1 MNSNTTHTQNY
12 DVNKAVWLYHQE
24 EIKASLYD
32 KCSNDEDLKVNI
44 EKLNK
49 FLLDIV
55 WNDGKLNVKYTRNN
69 DYGRWFSNGIQ
80 GISRKV
86 RGFLLHDKGILDI
99 DMKNAHPVILNYLK
113 KINHINVSTPYLDE
127 YVNNRD
133 EVFKTHFKGD
143 KENGKKQVLIATN
156 CDECKS
162 SNVWLNK
169 YFKDVCDIR
178 DGLKKVKDYKVIL
191 KNSEKKK
198 NKDGSFMNHILCMWE
213 ENILN
218 EAILYLQER
227 KYKPF
232 SYMMDR
238 VMMYERDG

>member
-12 DVNKAVWLYHQE
+12 DVKKAVWLYHQE

-32 KCSNDEDLKVNI
+32 KCSNDDDLKVNI

-99 DMKNAHPVILNYLK
+99 DMKNAHPVIL
-113 KINHINVSTPYLDE
+113 
-127 YVNNRD
+127 R
-133 EVFKTHFKGD
+133 
-143 KENGKKQVLIATN
+143 
-156 CDECKS
+156 
-162 SNVWLNK
+162 
-169 YFKDVCDIR
+169 YFK
-178 DGLKKVKDYKVIL
+178 K
-191 KNSEKKK
+191 
-198 NKDGSFMNHILCMWE
+198 
-213 ENILN
+213 
-218 EAILYLQER
+218 
-227 KYKPF
+227 
-232 SYMMDR
+232 
-238 VMMYERDG
+238 